1 MWRSWRGNGK
11 GSVSIVAENNDRA
24 GKGDPGRQQRQRRRS
39 GSVKSFSNYE
49 KWEMGDG
56 EMVDSAEFWH
66 LLRPPLEDERRILRT
81 LRTVSEWTPE
91 SLATTKLQ
99 SCKFAT

>member
-1 MWRSWRGNGK
+1 MAVVAREWEG
-11 GSVSIVAENNDRA
+11 VSIVAENNDRA
-24 GKGDPGRQQRQRRRS
+24 GKGDPGRDGGQGVLEAFQIMRN
-39 GSVKSFSNYE
+39 G

-99 SCKFAT
+99 SCNFAT